1 MQISPEDFEKPS
13 IQAIEDNIN
22 AKYAD
27 RVIQRVG
34 LCIGLYDI
42 LSSTD
47 GLIGHG
53 TGIVN
58 VNGLSVFTVYH
69 ALGLM
74 VAKSLFVLSHSGLSK
89 ARSSKA
95 VSRTPRRRASR

>member
-1 MQISPEDFEKPS
+1 MQILFSLSIIWSHVYSRTLQNSSSIRNLANKSQTTISDLVQISPEDFEKPS

-27 RVIQRVG
+27 KVIQKVG

-53 TGIVN
+53 TGVVN
-58 VNGLSVFTVYH
+58 VNG
-69 ALGLM
+69 
-74 VAKSLFVLSHSGLSK
+74 
-89 ARSSKA
+89 
-95 VSRTPRRRASR
+95 